1 MHWRRWACC
10 ISICRR
16 RRAASGP
23 QFRKRNAKTR
33 ELEKARGEPAR
44 ARFFAR
50 DERNKLTC
58 EVFLGRRCADPCAI
72 HRLKLELI
80 RKIAGKGHTGLAQDF
95 RCLCAADARARRGGE
110 RRHRSGPIWK
120 GLEPWLARMPNTQ
133 ALPDAAVGDF
143 PPRGAPIL

>member
-23 QFRKRNAKTR
+23 RFRKRNAKTR
-33 ELEKARGEPAR
+33 ELEKARVEPAR

-80 RKIAGKGHTGLAQDF
+80 RKIAGKGHTGLAQNF

-110 RRHRSGPIWK
+110 RRHRCSPLWK
-120 GLEPWLARMPNTQ
+120 GLETRPDRMPDTETLQN
-133 ALPDAAVGDF
+133 
-143 PPRGAPIL
+143 APEVNSRRRIAP